1 MTDPVNKEEPE
12 LGVDWEYDNDGS
24 HIPLTEKAYNWKKQ
38 ALAFEDMLHNEQ
50 RKIKKFVQLV
60 TEISIKH
67 YDQKQYAKIVN
78 LIYQEIFHNVSRETL
93 DKKEK

>member
-1 MTDPVNKEEPE
+1 
-12 LGVDWEYDNDGS
+12 
-24 HIPLTEKAYNWKKQ
+24 
-38 ALAFEDMLHNEQ
+38 MLHNEQ